1 MPEIHR
7 EDPISHALTN
17 LGDASRSTTNTQAQ
31 LACMLFLLS
40 NTLMKAFQ
48 VLGKARNA
56 SGIAAIQSGFSS
68 ADETK
73 STGNL
78 IALGGFALSTTGV
91 GQGVGS
97 FKQAQGVAKAVENRA
112 NKVAEVVNDT
122 EGMSEALAKDPNLT
136 IQVEA
141 VDEPI
146 TAPSDDLENEV
157 FLDAEEEIFY
167 DAEET
172 LSTKQS
178 NPDEQIEDTEIQE
191 DEGKM
196 SVEELAK
203 CREWI
208 EDNYQVEVKNVE
220 ANADKIKGLAAPGS
234 GVQVIAQGFSNLE
247 KSKSEKDT
255 LLQQVQQ
262 GNQSQEEETAR
273 DVKAKADELTKFDPF
288 ASNSGSLRG

>member
-73 STGNL
+73 TAGNFV
-78 IALGGFALSTTGV
+78 ALGGFALGAAGV
-91 GQGVGS
+91 AQGVGS
-97 FKQAQGVAKAVENRA
+97 FKQAQGIAKAVENRENMMIKA
-112 NKVAEVVNDT
+112 ANDT
-122 EGMSEALAKDPNLT
+122 EGVSDILAKKNSDLT

-146 TAPSDDLENEV
+146 TAPSVENEV

-172 LSTKQS
+172 LSAKQS
-178 NPDEQIEDTEIQE
+178 NSDEHVEDTNVEE

-196 SVEELAK
+196 SVEELEK
-203 CREWI
+203 CKGFI
-208 EDNYQVEVKNVE
+208 QDNYEAEVKNVE
-220 ANADKIKGLAAPGS
+220 AKADKIKGLAAPGQ
-234 GVQVIAQGFSNLE
+234 GVQIITTQGLSEFNRS
-247 KSKSEKDT
+247 KSKKDEI
-255 LLQQVQQ
+255 LQQVQQ